1 MTQPSSAKPPS
12 YASPT
17 PVPDSVHHDS
27 FAAASPLERARQLLR
42 MVDAA
47 EDSCLRLPEQP
58 GLRLALHELHFD
70 AELLRTEIERA
81 EAAGAPA
88 PTWWHEE
95 GRLQLR
101 QASFRGASLEK
112 SHLAD
117 VDLTGADFSGT
128 LMRAATLDGAALEQA
143 DFTGADLTGTSFV
156 GAAASQANL
165 TKALLE
171 DARFARATLR
181 FANFTEALLEHAG
194 FAGADLWGAR
204 FDHAEARG
212 TNFENAILREASLV
226 GADLVG
232 ADFRGA
238 QLQNA
243 TLTGASLR
251 GVNFRNADLGR
262 ATLDDA
268 DLSDAELVQANL
280 LTCSLRHVRIA
291 GAWMERTRLRIEQ
304 LGGAIGEETL
314 GEWAAARQGYL
325 DLEQNFRGLGD
336 AESASWCYRRARRM
350 GKLDNAATARRA
362 FRDRQWRTA
371 LRHGAS
377 WTSDIFVEWLCNYG
391 DSTSRVVRA
400 YGVTLLAFAA
410 YYLVTGSLLRPVQSG
425 TETLWVPSRDVI
437 DVLSYSFLNQITS
450 TTPDLGLKLAS
461 RSIYVIGSLQYVVG
475 VVLVGLF
482 GFVLGN
488 RIRR

>member
-1 MTQPSSAKPPS
+1 M
-12 YASPT
+12 
-17 PVPDSVHHDS
+17 PDSAHHDT
-27 FAAASPLERARQLLR
+27 FAAATPLERARQLLR

-70 AELLRTEIERA
+70 AELLRTELERA
-81 EAAGAPA
+81 EASGGATPS
-88 PTWWHEE
+88 WWHQE

-117 VDLTGADFSGT
+117 IDLTGADFSGT

-156 GAAASQANL
+156 TAAASQADF
-165 TKALLE
+165 TEALLE

-181 FANFTEALLEHAG
+181 FAKFAEALLEHAD
-194 FAGADLWGAR
+194 FAAADLWGAR
-204 FDHAEARG
+204 FDRAEARAA
-212 TNFENAILREASLV
+212 TFENAILREASLA

-243 TLTGASLR
+243 NLAGASLR
-251 GVNFRNADLGR
+251 GVNFRGADLSR
-262 ATLDDA
+262 ATLDDS
-268 DLSDAELVQANL
+268 DLSEADLVQANM
-280 LTCSLRHVRIA
+280 LTCNLRHIRIA
-291 GAWMERTRLRIEQ
+291 GAWMERTRMRIEQ
-304 LGGAIGEETL
+304 FGGAIGEETL

-350 GKLDNAATARRA
+350 GKWNNAAIARGAIRT
-362 FRDRQWRTA
+362 RDWRIA
-371 LRHGAS
+371 LRHAAS
-377 WTSDIFVEWLCNYG
+377 WTSDTFVEWLCNYG
-391 DSTSRVVRA
+391 DSTPRVVRA
-400 YGVTLLAFAA
+400 YAMTLLVFAC
-410 YYLVTGSLLRPVQSG
+410 YYLVSGSLLRPGQSG
-425 TETLWVPSRDVI
+425 TETIWVPTHDLV
-437 DVLSYSFLNQITS
+437 DVLSFSFLNQITS
-450 TTPDLGLKLAS
+450 ATPDLGLKLAN
-461 RSIYVIGSLQYVVG
+461 RSVYVIGSLQYVVG
-475 VVLVGLF
+475 VVLIGLF